1 MLIYVCVCVGGG
13 GGMCADAELCVHVF
27 DLHKHVKAIICVA
40 TITYSVIPITQ
51 VAGSRLLY
59 SEIYK
64 KWVLC
69 FSRG

>member
-1 MLIYVCVCVGGG
+1 MCVCVS
-13 GGMCADAELCVHVF
+13 MCADTELCVHVC

-51 VAGSRLLY
+51 VTGSRLLY

-64 KWVLC
+64 RVLC